1 MKNWYAW
8 LIIAL
13 FSTNVSALD
22 WDSIGEVEED
32 EAIEEVEEEEEEE
45 VEEAP
50 APKKV
55 VKKKLVKKKAKK
67 KKKSKKRSKAAVVS
81 NPFSLSLWYNP
92 LAGQQGVNPGTGLNP
107 TLVEGNTI
115 ITVGYQFKP
124 KMRALVNLG
133 YSSSKPETGGVAGA
147 EVSLISV
154 GAHLDYMLNQSKMSD
169 FYFTAGFD
177 YLMASSKDAAGTTTT
192 ANAYI
197 VALGVGSQYSLTPE
211 FGVGIDLRAKYG
223 VGTKAVDV
231 PATGS
236 PEIKQTNLWLAPAL
250 RLTWSI

>member
-22 WDSIGEVEED
+22 WDTIGEVDED
-32 EAIEEVEEEEEEE
+32 EAIEEVEEEEVE
-45 VEEAP
+45 EEAP

-55 VKKKLVKKKAKK
+55 VKKKVVKKKVKE
-67 KKKSKKRSKAAVVS
+67 KKKSKKRSKAAAIA

-92 LAGQQGVNPGTGLNP
+92 LAGQQGINPAGGLNP

-115 ITVGYQFKP
+115 VTVGYQFKP

-133 YSSSKPETGGVAGA
+133 YSSSKPENGGVAGA
-147 EVSLISV
+147 EVSLISI
-154 GAHLDYMLNQSKMSD
+154 GAHLDYMLKQSKMSD

-177 YLMASSKDAAGTTTT
+177 YLMAASKDAVATTT

-197 VALGVGSQYSLTPE
+197 IALGVGSEYSLTPE
-211 FGVGIDLRAKYG
+211 FSVGVDLRAKYG
-223 VGTKAVDV
+223 VGTKAIDV
-231 PATGS
+231 PAAGS
-236 PEIKQTNLWLAPAL
+236 PEIKNTNIWLAPAL